1 MVNEILIFTPKKTN
15 RLVYTFRH
23 VFEYRMKSSFR
34 LTQDPETFRV
44 YQGSKLNYSSI
55 KLEQVPQVIPSNI
68 LFEKRL
74 QQPLVEIEEHDGLKL
89 LFANGTKHLHHDVFG
104 AVFYLLSR
112 YEEYFP
118 FRKDEHDRFSAKHSL
133 ATKHDFVTKPLVD
146 HYLIRLAS
154 WLNSSLQ
161 TDVFIPSQEFKH
173 VITLDVDQLYLY
185 KAKGLARTVLS
196 LAKAGIKD
204 QEDFSKRTS
213 TLFVN
218 KPDPIDLYAEF
229 LDAAK
234 SKELETILF
243 FQVGDS
249 TRFDINNPAHL
260 PSIKSKINEL
270 SLRTKIG
277 IHPSYFSSEN
287 EEMMTREFGRFNAVS
302 SMKLYRNRQ
311 HYLRFKIPQTLRWLE
326 ELGITEE
333 YSMAFADQNGFRA
346 STAFPFVFYDL
357 EQDEA
362 TNVTVHPTCFLDIT
376 SVRNCSNQEQSI
388 NELTALYNEVKQV
401 GGHFITVWHAE
412 VLRGFDV
419 PFASQPLYD
428 HLLEHLV

>member
-1 MVNEILIFTPKKTN
+1 MEHEILIFTPKKTN
-15 RLVYTFRH
+15 RLVYTLRH

-34 LTQDPETFRV
+34 LTQDPEAFRI

-55 KLEQVPQVIPSNI
+55 KIEDFPQVIPSNI

-74 QQPLVEIEEHDGLKL
+74 QQPQVDIEEHDGLQL
-89 LFANGTKHLHHDVFG
+89 LFANATKDLHHDVLG

-118 FRKDEHDRFSAKHSL
+118 FRKDEHDRFCAKQSL
-133 ATKHDFVTKPLVD
+133 ANKHDFVTKPLVD
-146 HYLIRLAS
+146 HYIIRFAS

-161 TDVFIPSQEFKH
+161 IEAFKPSQDFKH
-173 VITLDVDQLYLY
+173 VITLDVDQLYMY

-213 TLFVN
+213 TLFVG
-218 KPDPIDLYAEF
+218 KPDPIDLYDEF

-249 TRFDINNPAHL
+249 TRFDINNPVHL
-260 PSIKSKINEL
+260 PRIKSKINEL

-277 IHPSYFSSEN
+277 IHPSYFTSEN

-302 SMKLYRNRQ
+302 SMKLYRSRQ
-311 HYLRFKIPQTLRWLE
+311 HYLRFKIPQTHRWLE

-333 YSMAFADQNGFRA
+333 YSMAFADENGFRA

-357 EQDEA
+357 EQDES

-412 VLRGFDV
+412 VLKGFDV
-419 PFASQPLYD
+419 PLPSQPLYD